1 MPAYPMPIST
11 QRTKIASNRA
21 HFWMVS
27 EMVYGLK
34 DIRGEPPCCVRVSF
48 KEKAVRSLKIQV
60 SKP

>member
-1 MPAYPMPIST
+1 MI
-11 QRTKIASNRA
+11 
-21 HFWMVS
+21 S

-34 DIRGEPPCCVRVSF
+34 DIRGELPCCVRVSF